1 VISTTGPRTVGA
13 GERLRMRVQ
22 DRWLG
27 ALLDAL
33 RFASLSL
40 VALLMLVPLWWLLVT
55 SLRTPAQSFHLPPV
69 WLPRELIL
77 ENYAEVFTRLPFGLL
92 ALNSLKIT
100 VLIVG
105 GQLATCS
112 LAAYAFARLRF
123 PGRNL
128 LFGLLMA
135 SLMVPLPLTIIP
147 VFMIVRFLGLSD
159 THAALILPPALTS
172 AFGVFLLRQFYLT
185 IPNELEDA
193 AKIDGASPW
202 HIFVRII
209 VPLTV
214 APLSVLAIFAFN
226 AYWNEFFRPL
236 IFLQTTEKFTL
247 PLGLVAL
254 RGMYGQGSISVILA
268 GVFISLLPV
277 LLVYVVA
284 QRHLVEGITLT
295 GIKG

>member
-1 VISTTGPRTVGA
+1 MISTASRPELGSA
-13 GERLRMRVQ
+13 ERLRLRIQ
-22 DRWLG
+22 ARWLRT
-27 ALLDAL
+27 LLDG
-33 RFASLSL
+33 LSFL
-40 VALLMLVPLWWLLVT
+40 FLSAVALLMLLPFWWLFAT
-55 SLRTPAQSFHLPPV
+55 SLRTPAESFHLPPV
-69 WLPRELIL
+69 WFPREIIL
-77 ENYAEVFTRLPFGLL
+77 TNYAEVFTRLPFALM

-123 PGRNL
+123 PGKSL

-135 SLMVPLPLTIIP
+135 SLMVPITLTIIP
-147 VFMIVRFLGLSD
+147 VFMTVRLLGLAD

-185 IPNELEDA
+185 IPTELEDA
-193 AKIDGASPW
+193 AKIDGASPLQ
-202 HIFVRII
+202 IFLRVI
-209 VPLTV
+209 VPLTL

-226 AYWNEFFRPL
+226 GYWNEFFRPL

-247 PLGLVAL
+247 PLGLVTL
-254 RGMYGQGSISVILA
+254 RGIYGQGSISVILA
-268 GVFISLLPV
+268 GVFVSMLPV

>member
-1 VISTTGPRTVGA
+1 VISTTSGPA
-13 GERLRMRVQ
+13 LSSGERFRVRVR
-22 DRWLG
+22 DRWLRTV
-27 ALLDAL
+27 LDG
-33 RFASLSL
+33 LSFFFL
-40 VALLMLVPLWWLLVT
+40 SAVALLMLVPFWWLLVT

-69 WLPRELIL
+69 WFPSELIL
-77 ENYAEVFTRLPFGLL
+77 ANYAEVFTRIPFGLL

-100 VLIVG
+100 VLIVA
-105 GQLATCS
+105 GQLVTCS

-123 PGRNL
+123 PGKSF
-128 LFGLLMA
+128 LFGALMA
-135 SLMVPLPLTIIP
+135 SLMVPITLTIIP

-159 THAALILPPALTS
+159 THTALILPPALTS

-185 IPNELEDA
+185 IPTELEDA
-193 AKIDGASPW
+193 AKIDGASPLQV
-202 HIFVRII
+202 FLRVI
-209 VPLTV
+209 VPLTL

-226 AYWNEFFRPL
+226 GYWNEFFRPL